1 MDKLLKLIKTLISE
15 NFYGK
20 LTISFEC
27 GRIVHVKKEETI
39 KV

>member
-20 LTISFEC
+20 LTIRFEH
-27 GRIVHVKKEETI
+27 GTIVLLTKEENI
-39 KV
+39 K